1 MPDPYGRGIDDRRR
15 VVQQDDHVIM
25 VSVVIEPVNPDG
37 VGRAR
42 VGKGAQPNDASEED
56 GQKETRRA
64 PTAPAAIHVTTEGIE
79 ESFRARNQARHCL
92 PREGRTVRSV
102 TGQ

>member
-1 MPDPYGRGIDDRRR
+1 
-15 VVQQDDHVIM
+15 M
-25 VSVVIEPVNPDG
+25 VSVVIEPVNPDR

-42 VGKGAQPNDASEED
+42 VGKGAQPDDAGEED

-64 PTAPAAIHVTTEGIE
+64 PTAPAAIHATTEGSE
-79 ESFRARNQARHCL
+79 ELLRTRNQARHCL
-92 PREGRTVRSV
+92 PRERQTVGSV